1 MVTVKASASNRPH
14 PDRGIK
20 GVPDTVFRIPVRQK
34 WRREGMP
41 ALIQV
46 NDLQYVVDWH
56 RLRPKRSNSLRPSP
70 KRRPKSPNAHHPK
83 ATGRKKE
90 SGKESGIQDDLR
102 AWSPYSRKHGREI
115 RRADPVRHARH
126 ADPQADRGRARAQ
139 QGHTRA
145 ARAMGS
151 ALATGTRMETQT
163 PARGEK
169 TREGNQLNDSQ
180 DRPGRFIASGHLLM
194 VDSDNGKDHR
204 NGET

>member
-1 MVTVKASASNRPH
+1 M
-14 PDRGIK
+14 
-20 GVPDTVFRIPVRQK
+20 PDTVFRIPVRQK

-46 NDLQYVVDWH
+46 NDLQYVVDWRGSVRNVPILFVLPSTKAEVSQH
-56 RLRPKRSNSLRPSP
+56 PPSESNRYE
-70 KRRPKSPNAHHPK
+70 
-83 ATGRKKE
+83 KE

-204 NGET
+204 NGKT

>member
-1 MVTVKASASNRPH
+1 M
-14 PDRGIK
+14 
-20 GVPDTVFRIPVRQK
+20 PDTVFRIPVRQK

-46 NDLQYVVDWH
+46 NDLQYVVDWRGSVRNVPILFVLPSTKAEVSQH
-56 RLRPKRSNSLRPSP
+56 PPSESNRYE
-70 KRRPKSPNAHHPK
+70 
-83 ATGRKKE
+83 KE
-90 SGKESGIQDDLR
+90 SGKEPGIQDDLR

-115 RRADPVRHARH
+115 RRADPVRHAHH

-204 NGET
+204 NGKT